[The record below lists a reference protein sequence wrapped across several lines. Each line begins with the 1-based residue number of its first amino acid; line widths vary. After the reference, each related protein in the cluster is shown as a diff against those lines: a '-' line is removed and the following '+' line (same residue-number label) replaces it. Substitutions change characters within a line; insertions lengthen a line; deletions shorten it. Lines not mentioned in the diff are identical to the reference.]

1 MKINI
6 LLKAVMTISWRNALP
21 LDASLGSAVQGDLH
35 LRSPGIK
42 LTLVRLRS
50 CTPTAKPWDLADG
63 VCVFPNAVPC
73 MCVVVIIK

>member
-1 MKINI
+1 
-6 LLKAVMTISWRNALP
+6 MTISWRNALP

-73 MCVVVIIK
+73 VCVVVIIK